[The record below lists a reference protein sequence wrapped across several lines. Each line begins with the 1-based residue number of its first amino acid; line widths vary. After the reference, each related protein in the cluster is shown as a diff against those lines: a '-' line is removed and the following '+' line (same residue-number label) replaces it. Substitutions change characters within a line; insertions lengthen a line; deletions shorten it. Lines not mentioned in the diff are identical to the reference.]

1 MSDDIGLLLDGLILV
16 FLCVTIF
23 YAARLSLFM
32 KSLRQGRSETE
43 RLIRELNE
51 TMAKAE
57 DSVVMMKENANST
70 IDVVGEVISEAKFLS
85 DELKFMTETGD
96 SLADRLEKLADR
108 NRELVD
114 LMESSGGIGPQKTMS
129 YDSTAAAVPAPQ
141 QKKVLKLP
149 HEQQEEKFGLGDF
162 NTSDF
167 DIDDFDL
174 DSVEMDE
181 DDEFDF
187 HALGDGAYREEEAIS
202 EYDLT
207 SEMDMDEEDDFEDHL
222 SRVNTQARS
231 KVRSFAIFDRDYDY
245 EYDEDDLESEDV
257 QASEEHIP
265 IDEQSFHSRA
275 EQDLYEALQRKKKA
289 FDKSKPPS
297 RKVNK
302 IS

>member
-43 RLIRELNE
+43 RLIRDLNK
-51 TMAKAE
+51 TIAKAE
-57 DSVVMMKENANST
+57 SSVVMMKENANST
-70 IDVVGEVISEAKFLS
+70 IDVVGEVISESKFLS

-114 LMESSGGIGPQKTMS
+114 LMESSGGIGPQRTMS
-129 YDSTAAAVPAPQ
+129 YDSTAASVPIPLKKKAVKP
-141 QKKVLKLP
+141 P

-162 NTSDF
+162 DVGDF

-174 DSVEMDE
+174 DSMEMDE

-202 EYDLT
+202 EFDLT
-207 SEMDMDEEDDFEDHL
+207 SEIDAEEDADFEDHL
-222 SRVNTQARS
+222 SKVNTQAKS
-231 KVRSFAIFDRDYDY
+231 KVRSFAIFDRDH
-245 EYDEDDLESEDV
+245 EDDFEVEDTPTPNE
-257 QASEEHIP
+257 QHIP
-265 IDEQSFHSRA
+265 VEGQPFHSRA

-289 FDKSKPPS
+289 FDKSKPLS